1 MQRSA
6 HADPSHEH
14 LICVCHRPSI
24 HHPHRHHLHP
34 FPPSRRL
41 ACSSHRS
48 LDPNSIALRC
58 HQDLSPGQHRRPSIR
73 STNDVALDVLACL
86 GEFSFTPFVR
96 SLSSH
101 FPSSVFG
108 LVASVLDSVSQYH
121 FPALSPLS
129 ARTLRS
135 RPLFADSHST
145 ASRSRSV
152 LPSQRVNLR
161 PPAHLRLA
169 PSRLS
174 KSTSAI
180 KTLIP
185 SLSWTTTLLNS
196 LARQLVPSC

>member
-24 HHPHRHHLHP
+24 HHPHRHHLHS

-101 FPSSVFG
+101 FPSSVLLHTVPYATHSFHQHTFQRADIG
-108 LVASVLDSVSQYH
+108 RRSHPH
-121 FPALSPLS
+121 FSIF
-129 ARTLRS
+129 
-135 RPLFADSHST
+135 LF
-145 ASRSRSV
+145 
-152 LPSQRVNLR
+152 
-161 PPAHLRLA
+161 
-169 PSRLS
+169 
-174 KSTSAI
+174 
-180 KTLIP
+180 
-185 SLSWTTTLLNS
+185 NS
-196 LARQLVPSC
+196 LRYPPVTPQTRTIRS